1 MKVQGD
7 LLVIGA
13 GLAGLVAGWR
23 AAARGEK
30 VRVIAKGWGAT
41 HWLPG
46 CIDVL
51 GYYPLDS
58 QTPVKSPAQAVPQL
72 IRAQPQHPYALL
84 GMERLQEALTALQE
98 LCAAANYPLVGT
110 LQKNWL
116 LPTAVGT
123 QRPTCLAPATMTAGD
138 LSDKSPILVVGFEQL
153 RDFYPRVI
161 ADNLQLQGIPARS
174 VVLDLASLGSR
185 RFTNPTILAPM
196 LEDTVFRSELVAKLG
211 PHLEGAA
218 RVAFPAVLGM
228 RQAATVVEALQ
239 NRLRRPVFEIPGLTP
254 SVPGIRL
261 HHILVSAIRAG
272 GGSVLDGMEALTSE
286 TEAGRVKSVQTESST
301 RPRSHRFQ
309 RYLLATGG
317 ILGGGIDTDRLGEVR
332 EVVFDLPVTKPDG
345 RLQWF
350 RQEFLAKEGHPIYQA
365 GVNVDQRF
373 QPLNGD
379 RRPIYDNLY
388 AAGTTLAHCEVIRE
402 RSFEGVAVA
411 TGYAAAGYEHD

>member
-1 MKVQGD
+1 MNLQGD

-84 GMERLQEALTALQE
+84 GMERLQEALIALQG
-98 LCAAANYPLVGT
+98 LCAAANYPLVGS

-116 LPTAVGT
+116 LPSAVGT
-123 QRPTCLAPATMTAGD
+123 QRPTCLAPATMIAGD
-138 LSDKSPILVVGFEQL
+138 LSDKSSILVVGFEQF

-174 VVLDLASLGSR
+174 VVLDLASLGNR
-185 RFTNPTILAPM
+185 RFTNPTTLAPL
-196 LEDTVFRSELVAKLG
+196 LEDTVFRSELVARLG
-211 PHLEGAA
+211 PHLEDAG

-228 RQAATVVEALQ
+228 RHAVSVLEALQ

-261 HHILVSAIRAG
+261 HHILVSAIRAHG
-272 GGSVLDGMEALTSE
+272 GQVLDGMEALSSE
-286 TEAGRVKSVQTESST
+286 TEAGRVQAVQTESAT
-301 RPRSHRFQ
+301 RLRSHRHH

-317 ILGGGIDTDRLGEVR
+317 ILGGGIDTDRLGVVR
-332 EVVFDLPVTKPDG
+332 EVVFDLPVVKPES

-350 RQEFLAKEGHPIYQA
+350 QQEFLAKEGHPIYQA
-365 GVNVDQRF
+365 GVHVDQRF
-373 QPLNGD
+373 QPVNGNG
-379 RRPIYDNLY
+379 RPVFDNLY

-411 TGYAAAGYEHD
+411 TGYAAAGYVQN